1 MGTYGLNNTICLY
14 IDILLCWVM
23 LNFCKITDQD
33 YMCRSNNR
41 RNLPVLLYQY
51 CFSDVW
57 KLDLIMLEY
66 RIVISWNQTTKL
78 QKKEGTNLFFPLAL
92 LDVGE
97 NNFAQPGSKLSP
109 ELWSETPLLSF
120 SHFSGLKRVTAC
132 PQTRGGLRKR
142 NICPFCC
149 DRAAPIAPLLWKII
163 LNSVK
168 RHRLGF
174 FPVFL
179 PLSLQLLIRCLNLLR
194 NNSAGKEIKGCWIK
208 YEAEAV
214 NCSNAYHFIQM

>member
-78 QKKEGTNLFFPLAL
+78 QKKKEQTY
-92 LDVGE
+92 
-97 NNFAQPGSKLSP
+97 
-109 ELWSETPLLSF
+109 F
-120 SHFSGLKRVTAC
+120 SL
-132 PQTRGGLRKR
+132 
-142 NICPFCC
+142 
-149 DRAAPIAPLLWKII
+149 
-163 LNSVK
+163 
-168 RHRLGF
+168 
-174 FPVFL
+174 
-179 PLSLQLLIRCLNLLR
+179 
-194 NNSAGKEIKGCWIK
+194 
-208 YEAEAV
+208 
-214 NCSNAYHFIQM
+214 